1 MGLTTHSHPSGMP
14 VPFQMPS
21 NASLALSGS
30 LNGTVNGT
38 RFKDV
43 EEDVIPPGYAVLLM
57 YIMLVSSDTC

>member
-1 MGLTTHSHPSGMP
+1 MP